1 MLKTTRDAVK
11 AICNADPSV
20 TAAQVQA
27 ALADLEGEGI
37 REVLSPSKPI
47 ERAYNR
53 AQVAA
58 LLGVSVKTVGSY
70 VRRGLLTKILPGA
83 NGERATGYTG
93 ESVRK
98 LLEGRRS
105 A

>member
-1 MLKTTRDAVK
+1 MLKSTRDAIK
-11 AICNADPSV
+11 AICAADPTI
-20 TAAQVQA
+20 TAAQVQG
-27 ALADLEGEGI
+27 ALSELEGEGV
-37 REVLSPSKPI
+37 RQVLDAPPI

-53 AQVAA
+53 SQIAA

-70 VRRGLLTKILPGA
+70 IRRGLLTRICPGA

>member
-1 MLKTTRDAVK
+1 MLRSTRDAVK
-11 AICNADPSV
+11 AICGADPSV
-20 TAAQVQA
+20 TTAQVQA
-27 ALADLEGEGI
+27 ALAELDGEGV
-37 REVLSPSKPI
+37 RQVLDGPPI

-53 AQVAA
+53 AQIAA

>member
-1 MLKTTRDAVK
+1 MLKSTRNAIK
-11 AICNADPSV
+11 AICGADPSV
-20 TAAQVQA
+20 TTAQVQA
-27 ALADLEGEGI
+27 ALAELEGEGI
-37 REVLSPSKPI
+37 LEVLETKPI

-83 NGERATGYTG
+83 NGQRATGYTG

>member
-1 MLKTTRDAVK
+1 MLKSTRDAIK

-27 ALADLEGEGI
+27 ALSELEGEGV
-37 REVLSPSKPI
+37 RQVLDGKPI

-53 AQVAA
+53 SQIAA
-58 LLGVSVKTVGSY
+58 LLGVSVKTVGDY